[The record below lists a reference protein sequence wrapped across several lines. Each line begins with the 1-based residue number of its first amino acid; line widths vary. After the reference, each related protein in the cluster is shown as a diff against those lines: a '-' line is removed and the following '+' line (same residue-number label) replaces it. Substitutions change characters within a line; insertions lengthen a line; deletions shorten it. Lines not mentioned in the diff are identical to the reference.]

1 MSPAAGVQ
9 RFPWRSLD
17 TVTRIEADTVRAVRR
32 WAGEHVQAERV
43 EAALRDLLGTRI
55 GLLLRR
61 VQIAP
66 QASPFENGIGVVL
79 AHADA
84 TPLRGRAL
92 VEVDGALALAI
103 VSRVI
108 KRPAPV
114 LVDATAV
121 ASSHVAGAFAALVAA
136 TARRAHAGSTVRV
149 VAAGSA
155 AALEADMAR
164 AEPDL
169 VALSATV
176 LVGDD
181 AFVAR
186 LVVARST
193 LGSAAPAPWGLPE
206 LIAALGPVALSLPIV
221 ACSVRA
227 TAADVAALCTGDVWL
242 CGDWPLALA
251 EGGRLVGPVLLA
263 SPFSELGVRARL
275 GEDGRLVLGG
285 EVEAL
290 GAPEADM
297 GDSVGKD
304 GLLEALGEV
313 PVVVRVEV
321 GEARMLAREWAGVA
335 RGDIVA
341 LGRRVG
347 DPVVLRVGGVAIARG
362 DLVAIDGEIGV
373 RVVERI
379 VGAEKSP

>member
-1 MSPAAGVQ
+1 VSPAAGLQ

-17 TVTRIEADTVRAVRR
+17 SVTHVEAEIVRAVRQ
-32 WAGEHVQAERV
+32 WAGGHLQVERV
-43 EAALRDLLGTRI
+43 QAALRDLLGTSI
-55 GLLLRR
+55 GLRLRR

-66 QASPFENGIGVVL
+66 EASPFENGIGVVL
-79 AHADA
+79 ANADA
-84 TPLRGRAL
+84 TPPRGRVI
-92 VEVDGALALAI
+92 VEVEGPLALAI

-114 LVDATAV
+114 LVDATGV

-136 TARRAHAGSTVRV
+136 TTRRTHAGSALRV
-149 VAAGSA
+149 IAVGSA

-164 AEPDL
+164 AEPEL
-169 VALSATV
+169 VALTATV
-176 LVGDD
+176 LVADE
-181 AFVAR
+181 AFLAR
-186 LVVARST
+186 LVVPRSAVR
-193 LGSAAPAPWGLPE
+193 SAPPAPWGLQE
-206 LIAALGPVALSLPIV
+206 LVTALGPVPLSLPIV
-221 ACSVRA
+221 ASMSQA
-227 TAADVAALCTGDVWL
+227 TTAEVASLCTGDVWL
-242 CGDWPLALA
+242 CGDWPLGRG
-251 EGGRLVGPVLLA
+251 EGGRPFGSVLLA

-313 PVVVRVEV
+313 PVVVRVEI
-321 GEARMLAREWAGVA
+321 GEARMLAREWAGIG

-379 VGAEKSP
+379 VGTESSP

>member
-1 MSPAAGVQ
+1 M
-9 RFPWRSLD
+9 
-17 TVTRIEADTVRAVRR
+17 
-32 WAGEHVQAERV
+32 ERV
-43 EAALRDLLGTRI
+43 EAALRDLLGTTV
-55 GLLLRR
+55 GLRLRR
-61 VQIAP
+61 VQIA
-66 QASPFENGIGVVL
+66 AEAAPFENGIGVVL
-79 AHADA
+79 AQADA
-84 TPLRGRAL
+84 TRLYGRAI
-92 VEVDGALALAI
+92 VEVDGALALAM

-121 ASSHVAGAFAALVAA
+121 ASLHVAGAFAALVAA
-136 TARRAHAGSTVRV
+136 TTRRAQTGSALRV

-164 AEPDL
+164 VEPDL
-169 VALSATV
+169 VALTATV
-176 LVGDD
+176 LVADE

-186 LVVARST
+186 LVVAQNTLRS
-193 LGSAAPAPWGLPE
+193 APPAPLGFAE
-206 LIAALGPVALSLPIV
+206 LIAALGPVPLSLPIV
-221 ACSVRA
+221 ACTA
-227 TAADVAALCTGDVWL
+227 QTTAAELAALCAGDVWL
-242 CGDWPLALA
+242 CGDWPLGRG
-251 EGGRLVGPVLLA
+251 EGGRLFGPVLLA
-263 SPFSELGVRARL
+263 SPCAALGVGARL

-313 PVVVRVEV
+313 PVVVRVEI
-321 GEARMLAREWAGVA
+321 GEARMLAREWAGVG

-362 DLVAIDGEIGV
+362 ELVAIDGEIGV

-379 VGAEKSP
+379 AGTENSR